1 MVNAFNRVH
10 YGLPSGVM
18 TSPNFGRSTSA
29 VQPREIEI
37 GARFQF

>member
-1 MVNAFNRVH
+1 V
-10 YGLPSGVM
+10 L

-37 GARFQF
+37 GFRFQF